1 MVLLGA
7 EAVATPI
14 STNTKETPM
23 LARLNP
29 PLFDDLFRGAFFND
43 FVLPRGTWKSAAA
56 TTFAPPADVVETQA
70 AIEVTVDLPGHDP
83 KSLDVKLENGIL
95 TIQSER
101 QQERRGEQD
110 GVLRAER
117 SFGQFVRSFEL
128 PDTVDP
134 EKVAAKL
141 EHGVLTVTLQKREET
156 KPRSIAVKVQS

>member
-1 MVLLGA
+1 
-7 EAVATPI
+7 
-14 STNTKETPM
+14 M

-43 FVLPRGTWKSAAA
+43 FVLPRGNWKAAA

-83 KSLDVKLENGIL
+83 KSVDVKLENGVL

-101 QQERRGEQD
+101 KQERRGEQD

-128 PDTVDP
+128 PDTVDA
-134 EKVAAKL
+134 EKVAAKF
-141 EHGVLTVTLQKREET
+141 EHGVLTVTLPKREET
-156 KPRSIAVKVQS
+156 KPRTISVKVQP

>member
-1 MVLLGA
+1 
-7 EAVATPI
+7 
-14 STNTKETPM
+14 M
-23 LARLNP
+23 LARLNA

-43 FVLPRGTWKSAAA
+43 FVLPRGNWKAAAA

-83 KSLDVKLENGIL
+83 KNLNIKLENGVL

-101 QQERRGEQD
+101 TQARRSEKD

-134 EKVAAKL
+134 EKVEAKF
-141 EHGVLTVTLQKREET
+141 EHGVLTVTLPKKEET
-156 KPRSIAVKVQS
+156 KPRSIAVKVHT

>member
-1 MVLLGA
+1 
-7 EAVATPI
+7 
-14 STNTKETPM
+14 M

-43 FVLPRGTWKSAAA
+43 FVLPRGNVKAA
-56 TTFAPPADVVETQA
+56 TFAPPADIVETQA

-101 QQERRGEQD
+101 KQERRGEQD
-110 GVLRAER
+110 DVLRAER

-141 EHGVLTVTLQKREET
+141 EHGVLTVTLPKREET

>member
-1 MVLLGA
+1 
-7 EAVATPI
+7 
-14 STNTKETPM
+14 M

-43 FVLPRGTWKSAAA
+43 FVLPRGNWKAPAA
-56 TTFAPPADVVETQA
+56 TTFAPPADVVETQT

-83 KSLDVKLENGIL
+83 KSLEVKLENGVL

-101 QQERRGEQD
+101 KQVARGEGD

-134 EKVAAKL
+134 QKVEAKL
-141 EHGVLTVTLQKREET
+141 ENGVLTVTLPKREET
-156 KPRSIAVKVQS
+156 KPRTISVKVQS

>member
-1 MVLLGA
+1 
-7 EAVATPI
+7 
-14 STNTKETPM
+14 M

-43 FVLPRGTWKSAAA
+43 FVLPRGSWKGP
-56 TTFAPPADVVETQA
+56 TTFAPPADIVETQG

-83 KSLDVKLENGIL
+83 KSLEVKLENRVL

-101 QQERRGEQD
+101 KQERRAEQD

-117 SFGQFVRSFEL
+117 SFGQFARSFEL
-128 PDTVDP
+128 PDTVDAA
-134 EKVAAKL
+134 KVEAKL
-141 EHGVLTVTLQKREET
+141 ENGVLTVTLPKREET

>member
-1 MVLLGA
+1 
-7 EAVATPI
+7 
-14 STNTKETPM
+14 M

-29 PLFDDLFRGAFFND
+29 PLFDDLFRGSFFND
-43 FVLPRGTWKSAAA
+43 FVLPRGNWKAAAA
-56 TTFAPPADVVETQA
+56 TTFAPPADVVETQG

-83 KSLDVKLENGIL
+83 KSVEVKLEKGVL

-101 QQERRGEQD
+101 KQERRAEGD

-134 EKVAAKL
+134 QKVEAKF
-141 EHGVLTVTLQKREET
+141 EHGVLTVTLPKREET
-156 KPRSIAVKVQS
+156 KPRTISVKVQS